1 MSLPVTSSKASQIVL
16 RHGRSTAAKS
26 TIEFL
31 LSVQYYCPGTYGL
44 PELGLLLQ
52 PKIRIVI
59 LLLLQETPELQE
71 SVS

>member
-1 MSLPVTSSKASQIVL
+1 MSLPVTSRKASRMVL
-16 RHGRSTAAKS
+16 QHCTSTAAKS

-31 LSVQYYCPGTYGL
+31 PSVQYHCAGTYGL
-44 PELGLLLQ
+44 PELGLLLK

-59 LLLLQETPELQE
+59 LLLLQETPELHE